1 MVNNGGSFSRDQ
13 RAPEFRAVRDT
24 IPVGSVGSAGS
35 VGAVNRPHAW
45 GEYTCHFVILD
56 EPMEVRTRARNS

>member
-24 IPVGSVGSAGS
+24 IPVGS